1 MTIHKRVNPQNP
13 DPETVA
19 LAAQVLES
27 GGLIVY
33 PTDTVYGLGCNPY
46 DTSAVERLFTVKRR
60 PTTSAVPVAVS
71 GTSMASK
78 LALVT
83 YKARILM
90 QRFWPGPLTI
100 VLSKKAVI
108 PPLVTGGEESIGIR
122 MPNHTVP
129 LRMMEV
135 AGLPIVA
142 TSANLHG
149 KPSPS
154 VLDALSVEISSEVN
168 LILDGGR
175 TTGGVESTVLD
186 LTVDPPKILR
196 RGPISDEVLL
206 GAI

>member
-1 MTIHKRVNPQNP
+1 
-13 DPETVA
+13 
-19 LAAQVLES
+19 
-27 GGLIVY
+27 
-33 PTDTVYGLGCNPY
+33 
-46 DTSAVERLFTVKRR
+46 
-60 PTTSAVPVAVS
+60 
-71 GTSMASK
+71 
-78 LALVT
+78 
-83 YKARILM
+83 
-90 QRFWPGPLTI
+90 
-100 VLSKKAVI
+100 
-108 PPLVTGGEESIGIR
+108 